1 MRNIDVHEVIEKPAD
16 LQLNLNAVVIG
27 MEAHHMASKVW
38 AGLLLMVAGVG
49 AVVLAWGD
57 SERLLLAGGINL
69 ALLLAAALYHRQP
82 AVVRQEPP
90 KCELDVPALSAPVA
104 VVQTQTQMPNPVWP
118 GAHVQATLEQL
129 IQAVLQTEEDMRSA
143 DQLARAAGERVKS
156 SAQSMQSSASVL
168 GDLNL
173 YMQGLDKVFNE
184 LSSQSVRIGAIVGS
198 IQDIARQTNLLALN
212 AAIEAARAGNH
223 GRGFAVVADEV
234 RNLSRQAADSSAQIR
249 HIATSLE
256 QTAEHAR
263 QGIEHLAGSTQL
275 GLEKA
280 EVALHSMGEL
290 KNGAMARVEVVER
303 IMQRLASLHE
313 LALQAKRIVA

>member
-16 LQLNLNAVVIG
+16 LQLHLNAAVIS
-27 MEAHHMASKVW
+27 MAAHRARKIW
-38 AGLLLMVAGVG
+38 AGLLLMVASVG

-57 SERLLLAGGINL
+57 NERLLLAGGINL
-69 ALLLAAALYHRQP
+69 ALLLASALYHRQL

-90 KCELDVPALSAPVA
+90 KRELEVPVLSAPVA
-104 VVQTQTQMPNPVWP
+104 VVQTQAQIPNPVWP

-129 IQAVLQTEEDMRSA
+129 TQAVLQTEEDMRFA
-143 DQLARAAGERVKS
+143 DQLARTAGERVKS

-173 YMQGLDKVFNE
+173 YMQGLDQVFNE

-212 AAIEAARAGNH
+212 AAIEAARAGSH

-249 HIATSLE
+249 HIATGLE
-256 QTAEHAR
+256 QSAENAR
-263 QGIEHLAGSTQL
+263 QGIEHLAGSTRL

-290 KNGAMARVEVVER
+290 QNGAIARVVVVER

-313 LALQAKRIVA
+313 LSLEAKRIVA

>member
-1 MRNIDVHEVIEKPAD
+1 
-16 LQLNLNAVVIG
+16 
-27 MEAHHMASKVW
+27 MARKVW

-57 SERLLLAGGINL
+57 SGRLLLASGMNL
-69 ALLLAAALYHRQP
+69 ALLIAAVFYHRQP
-82 AVVRQEPP
+82 AVVRQEPLER
-90 KCELDVPALSAPVA
+90 ELEVPVLSAPVA
-104 VVQTQTQMPNPVWP
+104 VVQAPAQIPEPVWP
-118 GAHVQATLEQL
+118 GAQVQATLEQL
-129 IQAVLQTEEDMRSA
+129 TQAVLQTEEDMRFA

-173 YMQGLDKVFNE
+173 YMQSLDQVFNE
-184 LSSQSVRIGAIVGS
+184 LGSQSVRIGAIVGS

-249 HIATSLE
+249 QIATGLE
-256 QTAEHAR
+256 QSAEHAR
-263 QGIEHLAGSTQL
+263 QGIEHLAGSSRL

-290 KNGAMARVEVVER
+290 QSGAVARVEVVER

-313 LALQAKRIVA
+313 LALQAKRMVA